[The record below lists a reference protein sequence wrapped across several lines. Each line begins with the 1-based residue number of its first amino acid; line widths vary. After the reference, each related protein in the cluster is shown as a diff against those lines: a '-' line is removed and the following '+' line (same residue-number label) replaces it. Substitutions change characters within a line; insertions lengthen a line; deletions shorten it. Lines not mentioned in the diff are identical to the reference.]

1 MKSFIIPAGILIL
14 ILGFS
19 LWTSQYV
26 EKRTDDWTALLEE
39 TDEAARQDD
48 WAAASASLERA
59 YAGWSSSQTFFHTIM
74 EHEELDKAENL
85 FAGAAA
91 VCQEESRV
99 EFRKLLAQLMKQLG
113 NLSETQSLGIKNI
126 L

>member
-1 MKSFIIPAGILIL
+1 MKTFTIPAGILIL

-26 EKRTDDWTALLEE
+26 EKRTDYWTVLLEE
-39 TDEAARQDD
+39 TDAAARQDD
-48 WAAASASLERA
+48 WAAASTGLDRA
-59 YAGWSSSQTFFHTIM
+59 YADWSSSQTFFHTIM

-91 VCQEESRV
+91 MCQEERRA
-99 EFRKLLAQLMKQLG
+99 EFRMLLAQLIKQLG